1 MAGHLGWPCSFKE
14 SPMATRYYIT
24 LPDGSRA
31 RGANPELS
39 FTAVSAEGFASEL
52 QAALR
57 TDRLFQRWRARQD
70 EPDEVDPTLG
80 ATDPDATVL
89 GAQDSLHIDL
99 VVTTRLPGDV
109 FKQRLRLLAGSGWEL
124 RDVTSV

>member
-1 MAGHLGWPCSFKE
+1 MP
-14 SPMATRYYIT
+14 TRYYIT
-24 LPDGSRA
+24 LPDGTRA

-57 TDRLFQRWRARQD
+57 SDGLFQRWRARQD
-70 EPDEVDPTLG
+70 DPDEVDPTLA
-80 ATDPDATVL
+80 ATDPAATVE

-99 VVTTRLPGDV
+99 VVTTSLPGET

-124 RDVTSV
+124 RDVTSA